1 MKKENLHQPFEI
13 SVKELEE
20 SPLKEHEH
28 TFFEL
33 VYILS
38 GTGLQCIN
46 NNKFDYHEGHMF
58 LITPQDCHSF
68 DIHTTTKFF
77 FIRFNDIYIHS
88 GFFGT
93 KNIKNLEFI
102 LQHANHQPGCIL
114 KNITDKPLIKSII
127 EALIREYVNQDLYNK
142 EDFAKNGI
150 ELNFIKMNDIKY
162 KQFNNEFV
170 PNLSIIDV
178 MMFNSP
184 ETIIELLNKY
194 TLI

>member
-58 LITPQDCHSF
+58 LITLLIFILLQNSF
-68 DIHTTTKFF
+68 SFALM
-77 FIRFNDIYIHS
+77 IYI
-88 GFFGT
+88 
-93 KNIKNLEFI
+93 FI
-102 LQHANHQPGCIL
+102 LVSLELKIL
-114 KNITDKPLIKSII
+114 RT
-127 EALIREYVNQDLYNK
+127 
-142 EDFAKNGI
+142 
-150 ELNFIKMNDIKY
+150 
-162 KQFNNEFV
+162 
-170 PNLSIIDV
+170 
-178 MMFNSP
+178 
-184 ETIIELLNKY
+184 
-194 TLI
+194 

>member
-77 FIRFNDIYIHS
+77 SFVLMIYI
-88 GFFGT
+88 
-93 KNIKNLEFI
+93 FI
-102 LQHANHQPGCIL
+102 LVSLDLKIL
-114 KNITDKPLIKSII
+114 RT
-127 EALIREYVNQDLYNK
+127 
-142 EDFAKNGI
+142 
-150 ELNFIKMNDIKY
+150 
-162 KQFNNEFV
+162 
-170 PNLSIIDV
+170 
-178 MMFNSP
+178 
-184 ETIIELLNKY
+184 
-194 TLI
+194 

>member
-1 MKKENLHQPFEI
+1 MQYICNMKKENLHQPFEI

-77 FIRFNDIYIHS
+77 FIRFNDIYIYS
-88 GFFGT
+88 FWFLW
-93 KNIKNLEFI
+93 N
-102 LQHANHQPGCIL
+102 
-114 KNITDKPLIKSII
+114 
-127 EALIREYVNQDLYNK
+127 
-142 EDFAKNGI
+142 
-150 ELNFIKMNDIKY
+150 
-162 KQFNNEFV
+162 
-170 PNLSIIDV
+170 
-178 MMFNSP
+178 
-184 ETIIELLNKY
+184 
-194 TLI
+194 

>member
-1 MKKENLHQPFEI
+1 MFLIKYNLTCTYTDWILSIVLPFQYMEI

-28 TFFEL
+28 TFFKL

-77 FIRFNDIYIHS
+77 FIRFNDIYIYS
-88 GFFGT
+88 FWFLW
-93 KNIKNLEFI
+93 N
-102 LQHANHQPGCIL
+102 
-114 KNITDKPLIKSII
+114 
-127 EALIREYVNQDLYNK
+127 
-142 EDFAKNGI
+142 
-150 ELNFIKMNDIKY
+150 
-162 KQFNNEFV
+162 
-170 PNLSIIDV
+170 
-178 MMFNSP
+178 
-184 ETIIELLNKY
+184 
-194 TLI
+194 

>member
-58 LITPQDCHSF
+58 LLIFILLQNSF
-68 DIHTTTKFF
+68 SFVLM
-77 FIRFNDIYIHS
+77 IYI
-88 GFFGT
+88 
-93 KNIKNLEFI
+93 FI
-102 LQHANHQPGCIL
+102 LVSLELKIL
-114 KNITDKPLIKSII
+114 RT
-127 EALIREYVNQDLYNK
+127 
-142 EDFAKNGI
+142 
-150 ELNFIKMNDIKY
+150 
-162 KQFNNEFV
+162 
-170 PNLSIIDV
+170 
-178 MMFNSP
+178 
-184 ETIIELLNKY
+184 
-194 TLI
+194 

>member
-1 MKKENLHQPFEI
+1 MFELPYSLFKYLILFNRHHRRPKSVLLERSILMAAVRIFTFQLVQQGFTQHSISLAVNKDDALFALFQYMEI

-77 FIRFNDIYIHS
+77 FIRFNDIYIYS
-88 GFFGT
+88 FWFLW
-93 KNIKNLEFI
+93 N
-102 LQHANHQPGCIL
+102 
-114 KNITDKPLIKSII
+114 
-127 EALIREYVNQDLYNK
+127 
-142 EDFAKNGI
+142 
-150 ELNFIKMNDIKY
+150 
-162 KQFNNEFV
+162 
-170 PNLSIIDV
+170 
-178 MMFNSP
+178 
-184 ETIIELLNKY
+184 
-194 TLI
+194 

>member
-20 SPLKEHEH
+20 SLLKSMNIH
-28 TFFEL
+28 FFEL

-58 LITPQDCHSF
+58 LITLKIAISF

-88 GFFGT
+88 GFFG
-93 KNIKNLEFI
+93 N
-102 LQHANHQPGCIL
+102 
-114 KNITDKPLIKSII
+114 
-127 EALIREYVNQDLYNK
+127 
-142 EDFAKNGI
+142 
-150 ELNFIKMNDIKY
+150 
-162 KQFNNEFV
+162 
-170 PNLSIIDV
+170 
-178 MMFNSP
+178 
-184 ETIIELLNKY
+184 
-194 TLI
+194 